1 LISNES
7 PARGRSSGGWVVA
20 VDVGGTCTDCV
31 VFREGEAVHIG
42 KSFSTPPDFAHG
54 VIDSVRLAAA
64 SMGLELAQLLAG
76 TRLFLHGSTVVDNT
90 LFTRDGARTGLIT
103 TQGFEDTLLMTRGAY
118 GRWSG
123 LPEESIKHPVATDRP
138 PALVSHALIR
148 GVPERVDSQ
157 GSVLEP
163 LDEAA
168 VEEAVAVLLA
178 QGAQAFAVCL
188 LWSFRHPAHEQ
199 RVREI
204 VQRLAPDCEVSISCE
219 VAPVP
224 GEYERTSTTVINAYC
239 AGVTRAYLEQLG
251 VLLADAG
258 YRGEL
263 LVMQGYGGL
272 LPVAEAARRPVG
284 MIECG
289 PAAGMIGARF
299 LGEVLEDRNIIAA
312 DMGGTTFKVGVIR
325 RGGFDYAREPMVDR
339 YHYVASKIELVSI
352 GAGGGSIVSVEPQT
366 RRPRIG
372 PRSAGSR
379 PGPVCYGRGG
389 TEPTLTD
396 VVALIGYMD
405 PDSFLGGRVRLDI
418 EAARRVFAAKVA
430 GPLGMDVDEA
440 AIGIY
445 RIACA
450 QLSDLVRNVT
460 VERGLDPRD
469 FTLHSFGG
477 SCGLYAGAFARELSI
492 GRVVVPYTASVNCAF
507 GMIAADVV
515 HNYALVQPMP
525 APVTAEAI
533 GHIFAPMA
541 REAREQLAREGFG
554 PEAMK
559 FEWTVDLRYRR
570 QVHQVM
576 TPLRGGLPVTEAAAA
591 ALLEDFEALYEQH
604 YGRGSAFRAAGIEL
618 VRFRLQAS
626 GLMARPRAMPE
637 AEGGADASRA
647 LNGERAMYVE
657 GEASLR
663 PAPVYDFERLL
674 PGHRFEGP
682 AVVHTPITTVVVQ
695 PGQAARM
702 DGHRNLILEAV

>member
-1 LISNES
+1 
-7 PARGRSSGGWVVA
+7 VVA

-31 VFREGEAVHIG
+31 VFREDEPLHIG
-42 KSFSTPPDFAHG
+42 KGFSTPPDFAHG
-54 VIDSVRLAAA
+54 VIDAVRSAAS
-64 SMGLELAQLLAG
+64 SMGLGLAELLAS

-90 LFTRDGARTGLIT
+90 LFTREGAATGLIT
-103 TQGFEDTLLMTRGAY
+103 TLGFEDTLLMTRGAY

-138 PALVSHALIR
+138 AALVSRGLIR

-157 GSVLEP
+157 GRVLEP
-163 LDEAA
+163 LDEEA
-168 VEEAVAVLLA
+168 VERAVADLLA
-178 QGAQAFAVCL
+178 RGVQAFAVCL

-204 VQRLAPDCEVSISCE
+204 VRRVAPGCEVSISCE

-239 AGVTRAYLEQLG
+239 SGVTRAYLEQLG
-251 VLLADAG
+251 ALLSGAG
-258 YRGEL
+258 YGGEL

-272 LPVAEAARRPVG
+272 LPVDEAAQRPVG

-299 LGEVLEDRNIIAA
+299 LGEVLEDGNIIAA

-325 RGGFDYAREPMVDR
+325 QGEFDHAREPMVDR

-352 GAGGGSIVSVEPQT
+352 GAGGGSIVSVEPHT
-366 RRPRIG
+366 GRPRIG
-372 PRSAGSR
+372 PQSAGAR

-389 TEPTLTD
+389 TAPTLTD
-396 VVALIGYMD
+396 VAAIIGYMD
-405 PDSFLGGRVRLDI
+405 PGSFLGGSVRLDV
-418 EAARRVFAAKVA
+418 EAARRVFARQVA

-525 APVTAEAI
+525 APAAAEAV
-533 GHIFAPMA
+533 GRIFEPMA
-541 REAREQLAREGFG
+541 REARERLAREGFG

-559 FEWTVDLRYRR
+559 FEWAVDLRYRR
-570 QVHQVM
+570 QVHQVA
-576 TPLRGGLPVTEAAAA
+576 TPLRGGLPVTEGSAA
-591 ALLEDFEALYEQH
+591 ALLEDFETLYEKR
-604 YGRGSAFRAAGIEL
+604 YGRGSAFRAAGIEF

-626 GLMARPRAMPE
+626 GLMPRPRAVQE
-637 AEGGADASRA
+637 ASGGPDASRA
-647 LNGERAMYVE
+647 LSGERPMYVE
-657 GEASLR
+657 GEISLR
-663 PAPVYDFERLL
+663 PAPIYSFDRLL

-682 AVVHTPITTVVVQ
+682 AVIHTPITTVVVQ
-695 PGQAARM
+695 PGQAAQM
-702 DGHRNLILEAV
+702 DGFRNLTLEVA